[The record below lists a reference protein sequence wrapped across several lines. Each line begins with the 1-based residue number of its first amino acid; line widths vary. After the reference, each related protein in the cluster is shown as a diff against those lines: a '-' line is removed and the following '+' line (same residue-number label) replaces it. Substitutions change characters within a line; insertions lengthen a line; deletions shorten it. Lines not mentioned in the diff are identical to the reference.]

1 MEEPAVFG
9 GTLLGAIAPAP
20 HTGARLYRLGQA
32 GIVARFPGA
41 TVYVDLYLSNHC
53 EAVLPRPFDHRRATR
68 APLDPAEITD
78 ADIIVC
84 THDHL
89 DHLDPPTIRTLR
101 DASPR
106 AVLVLPHAAANL
118 AAELDWPQERIVR
131 VEAGESVTIAGVT
144 LDAFAVAHDDVEF
157 VLGHDRF
164 LGFAIR
170 GGGVTI
176 GHVGDAR
183 ATPELADAL
192 RRADCDLVFLPVNG
206 RSPER
211 AAMGF
216 AGNMSATEAVDLAI
230 AAGAPHVVPMHYDMF
245 PQNTDTDAI
254 AVFESTAGRQGLSVE
269 VVRIGEPIVVA
280 PRSITP

>member
-1 MEEPAVFG
+1 MEEPAVIG
-9 GTLLGAIAPAP
+9 GTLIGAIASAP
-20 HTGARLYRLGQA
+20 VTGARLYRLGQA
-32 GIVARFPGA
+32 GVVVRFPGA

-89 DHLDPPTIRTLR
+89 DHFDVPTLRTLR

-106 AVLVLPHAAANL
+106 AVLVLPHAAASL
-118 AAELDWPQERIVR
+118 AADLDWPQERIIGLD
-131 VEAGESVTIAGVT
+131 AGESVTIAGVT
-144 LDAFAVAHDDVEF
+144 LDAFAVAHDEPEF
-157 VLGHDRF
+157 VFGHDRF

-170 GGGVTI
+170 GGGVAI
-176 GHVGDAR
+176 AHVGDAR
-183 ATPELADAL
+183 ATPQLAESL
-192 RRADCDLVFLPVNG
+192 RESDCDLVFLPING

-216 AGNMSATEAVDLAI
+216 AGNMSATEAVGLAVD
-230 AAGAPHVVPMHYDMF
+230 AGAPHVVPMHYDMF
-245 PQNTDTDAI
+245 PQNTDTGAV

-269 VVRIGEPIVVA
+269 VVRIGEPIVVT